1 MTTGLWAQEA
11 GAVASSSSSTIN
23 DFVMNNVI
31 LILGSLVALAAF
43 FAIIYV
49 NNQLM
54 QLQKIR
60 LLQEHGIQVME
71 EVKLIS
77 KEPQWKQWYKR
88 MTQVVP
94 IEKEED
100 ILLNHNYDGIQE
112 LDNSLPP
119 WWVAMFY
126 ITIAFG
132 VVYFGYYHF
141 TDYGQS
147 SQEWYES
154 EVAQAEEAVKAYLAS
169 QSDLVDETNVEMLQ
183 DESAIA
189 LGESIFQA
197 NCVACHG
204 QFGEGT
210 VGPNLTDKYWIHG
223 GDIKDVF
230 RTIKYGVP
238 EKGMI
243 SWKAQLRSG
252 DMHKVASYIMT
263 LVGTN
268 PPNGK
273 APEGEPYEDNG
284 ENDEVQDSTASPQ
297 MGQLLNN

>member
-11 GAVASSSSSTIN
+11 EAVAATSSASFN
-23 DFVMNNVI
+23 DFLMQNIVLV
-31 LILGSLVALAAF
+31 LGGAIALAAF

-60 LLQEHGIQVME
+60 LLQEHGIKVME

-77 KEPQWKQWYKR
+77 KEPLWKQWYKS
-88 MTQVVP
+88 MTQAVP
-94 IEKEED
+94 VEKEED
-100 ILLNHNYDGIQE
+100 ILMHHNYDGIQE

-126 ITIAFG
+126 ISIAFG
-132 VVYFGYYHF
+132 VVYFAYYHI

-154 EVAQAEEAVKAYLAS
+154 EVAQANEAVKAYLAS
-169 QSDLVDETNVEMLQ
+169 QSDQVDETNVEMLQ

-189 LGESIFQA
+189 LGESIFKA
-197 NCVACHG
+197 NCAACHG
-204 QFGEGT
+204 QFGEGG
-210 VGPNLTDKYWIHG
+210 VGPNLTDKFWIHG
-223 GDIKDVF
+223 GDIKDIF

-252 DMHKVASYIMT
+252 DMHKVASYIKT
-263 LVGTN
+263 LTGTN

-273 APEGEPYEDNG
+273 APEGDPYEDNG
-284 ENDEVQDSTASPQ
+284 ENVEVQDSTAGQ
-297 MGQLLNN
+297 QIGQLINN